1 MDEKDLAP
9 ANGESADDTYVI
21 EDTGESL
28 TDFQYQQPEDG
39 AGQPGG
45 APGVAGA
52 GGEALQE
59 ENQKLKDQYLRAR
72 ADFENFRKRA
82 EREKTEYFKFA
93 LAQSFRDLLPV
104 LDNFERALETDPAAS
119 EEFKRG
125 IDLIYKQ
132 FSETLQKYGLT
143 VINEVGVPFDPNRH
157 EAVMREES
165 SDFPS
170 HSVMGV
176 LQKGYF
182 LNERLLRP
190 AMVKVSIGTEG
201 EESSES
207 EG

>member
-9 ANGESADDTYVI
+9 AGEEPADDAYVI

-28 TDFQYQQPEDG
+28 TDFQYQPAEED
-39 AGQPGG
+39 AAPSVS
-45 APGVAGA
+45 APGAA
-52 GGEALQE
+52 GGEIGASQE
-59 ENQKLKDQYLRAR
+59 ENQKLRDQYLRAR

-93 LAQSFRDLLPV
+93 LAQAFRDLLPV
-104 LDNFERALETDPAAS
+104 LDNFERALETDPTAS

-143 VINEVGVPFDPNRH
+143 IINEVGVPFDPNRH

-165 SDFPS
+165 GEFPS
-170 HSVMGV
+170 HSVMEV

-190 AMVKVSIGTEG
+190 AMVKVSIGTHEQD
-201 EESSES
+201 SSES